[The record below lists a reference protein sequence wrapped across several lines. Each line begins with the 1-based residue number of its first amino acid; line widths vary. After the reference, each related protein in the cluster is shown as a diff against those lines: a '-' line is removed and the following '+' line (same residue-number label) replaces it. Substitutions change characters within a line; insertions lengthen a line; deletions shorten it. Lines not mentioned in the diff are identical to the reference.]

1 MNRINGSPD
10 LQMMQAGTSFD
21 LWSSLLTLGN
31 SNKFDCTRLIAA
43 LNIYGMANS
52 YATKCMI

>member
-1 MNRINGSPD
+1 
-10 LQMMQAGTSFD
+10 MQAGTSFD
-21 LWSSLLTLGN
+21 LWSSQLTLGN
-31 SNKFDCTRLIAA
+31 ANKFDCTRLIAA